1 MQIEM
6 SAAGADDIDE
16 LMVIDAE
23 SFMAPW
29 HRKELFMY
37 AVASGFSLA
46 VLRCGPR
53 RKIAGFVGMQT
64 RDRYIAID
72 KLCVA
77 PEYRRRHVATHVL
90 DTLND
95 RLKFENSSNRT
106 HIRTV
111 ARATDEIA
119 KNLFWKCR
127 FKTLCFYPNY
137 WQNPDGSREDGIL
150 LRFSVNEASNNVGIT
165 PTHDQ
170 TNRISN
176 LYK

>member
-23 SFMAPW
+23 SFTTPW
-29 HRKELFMY
+29 HRKEMFMY

-46 VLRCGPR
+46 VLRCGPK
-53 RKIAGFVGMQT
+53 RKIAGFVGLQT
-64 RDRYIAID
+64 RERYIAID

-77 PEYRRRHVATHVL
+77 PEYRRRRVASHVL
-90 DTLND
+90 DTLNE
-95 RLKFENSSNRT
+95 RLMFKNSSNRS

-111 ARATDEIA
+111 VRATDEIA

-127 FKTLCFYPNY
+127 FKTLCFYPRY
-137 WQNPDGSREDGIL
+137 WSNPDESREDGIL
-150 LRFSVNEASNNVGIT
+150 LRYSVNEASNNVGIT
-165 PTHDQ
+165 LIHNQ

-176 LYK
+176 LFK